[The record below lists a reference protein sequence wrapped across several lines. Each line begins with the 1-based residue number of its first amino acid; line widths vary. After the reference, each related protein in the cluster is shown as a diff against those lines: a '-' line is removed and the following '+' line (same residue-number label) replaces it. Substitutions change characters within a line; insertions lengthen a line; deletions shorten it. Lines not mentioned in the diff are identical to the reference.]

1 MMMTCLGSDCAI
13 LILVK
18 DSERLFEGGQ
28 VVRGQRFKDS
38 FSVGLTKSGHNH
50 LKVAQTWRLV
60 QKTPQT
66 KNSHNHLKK
75 FKQHPKIV
83 SAISKTT
90 FFTNIGCSIQKFL
103 QRVLSQFRINNNRTP
118 F

>member
-1 MMMTCLGSDCAI
+1 MMTCLGSDCAI

-50 LKVAQTWRLV
+50 LKVAQT
-60 QKTPQT
+60 
-66 KNSHNHLKK
+66 
-75 FKQHPKIV
+75 
-83 SAISKTT
+83 
-90 FFTNIGCSIQKFL
+90 
-103 QRVLSQFRINNNRTP
+103 
-118 F
+118 

>member
-66 KNSHNHLKK
+66 KNSHNHLKYIQTWG
-75 FKQHPKIV
+75 QHPKIV
-83 SAISKTT
+83 KA
-90 FFTNIGCSIQKFL
+90 
-103 QRVLSQFRINNNRTP
+103 QFPKPHSSPI
-118 F
+118 

>member
-1 MMMTCLGSDCAI
+1 MMTTCLSGDCAI

-50 LKVAQTWRLV
+50 LKVAQTWRQV
-60 QKTPQT
+60 QRTVHI
-66 KNSHNHLKK
+66 KNGHNHLKNIQTWG
-75 FKQHPKIV
+75 QHPKIV
-83 SAISKTT
+83 SDFQNHILH
-90 FFTNIGCSIQKFL
+90 QY
-103 QRVLSQFRINNNRTP
+103 RVFNSNSFYSVPI
-118 F
+118 